1 MNTLITLFV
10 QLVASIISQKRAGT
24 KLHFGPKPIKTGING
39 HLLGSTA
46 FEMVIDEAH
55 RLHCGIGGCGS
66 AEPPTELLQRFG

>member
-24 KLHFGPKPIKTGING
+24 KLHFGAKPIKTGING

-46 FEMVIDEAH
+46 FEMVIDDAH
-55 RLHCGIGGCGS
+55 RLHCCVRSCGS